1 MTARSGPNFLINNM
15 MLYLDAA
22 NLLSY
27 PGSGSTWSDL
37 SGNGRSLTISGSP
50 TFASPGSLT
59 FDGTQQLSALSLDN
73 PNNAMTAQ
81 IVMNYTNTGAYHNLF
96 DRTTSNPMFWIRP
109 TGLIE
114 LNTSALVSPISYSGQ
129 IIVATATFS
138 TSTPGIQL
146 FINGTLVQITSAGQS
161 AWPNPFTITMLN
173 RAGSSRFVGTLYSI
187 AFYNRVLTVDEIQQ
201 NFNAIR
207 GRFGI

>member
-1 MTARSGPNFLINNM
+1 MIARAGPNFSTDGM

-22 NLLSY
+22 NPLSY
-27 PGSGSTWSDL
+27 LGSGSSWVDL
-37 SGNGRSLTISGSP
+37 SRNGRSLTISGTP
-50 TFASPGSLT
+50 TFANPGSLT
-59 FDGTQQLSALSLDN
+59 FNGTQQLSAVSLDN
-73 PNNAMTAQ
+73 PNNAMTVQ

-96 DRTTSNPMFWIRP
+96 DRTTSTPMFWIRP

-114 LNTSALVSPISYSGQ
+114 LNASALVAPISYSGQ

-146 FINGTLVQITSAGQS
+146 FINGELVQTTSAGQV

-187 AFYNRVLTVDEIQQ
+187 AFYNRLLTSNEIKT